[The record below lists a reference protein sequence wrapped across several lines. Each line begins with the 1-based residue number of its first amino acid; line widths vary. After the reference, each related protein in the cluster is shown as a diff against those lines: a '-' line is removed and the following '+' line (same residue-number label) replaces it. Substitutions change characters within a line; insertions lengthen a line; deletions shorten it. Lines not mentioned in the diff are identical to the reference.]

1 MSPATRA
8 EAHNRSD
15 RNVTYVLAIQRY
27 YASALESYV
36 WMVVPSKAWYR
47 CMNETSVAIA
57 IAQTVGTMIETQ
69 MNSVVLD
76 TYTQCTAQCAFHDM

>member
-1 MSPATRA
+1 M
-8 EAHNRSD
+8 D
-15 RNVTYVLAIQRY
+15 G
-27 YASALESYV
+27 
-36 WMVVPSKAWYR
+36 KAWYR

-76 TYTQCTAQCAFHDM
+76 TYTQCTSQCAFHDM